1 MPNPNRVS
9 GQPSRL
15 FPPGVFLKKIDLAIA
30 IHITA
35 PNTMSEPLPISFRCD
50 RVKGPGRSRILPVGG
65 GVTDISAGT
74 AKNVGLAIAID
85 VRKPRRLVV
94 NNIKN
99 NMLLPMSFAALGVFI
114 PGGLFSRKAVNQNI
128 SPAVAIEIIGEH
140 EEAFRIGVVC
150 TQTAFKAGNCFFSAI
165 YLLTFESGIGGGILV
180 PLFEVRPFVPKGT
193 RHNIHFPI
201 VIEITEVSSLGPE
214 LIGKLDF
221 FES

>member
-85 VRKPRRLVV
+85 VRKPRRLIVEHIE
-94 NNIKN
+94 ND
-99 NMLLPMSFAALGVFI
+99 MSLPMSFAALRVFV
-114 PGGLFSRKAVNQNI
+114 PRCLFTWKAISQNI
-128 SPAVAIEIIGEH
+128 SPTVAIEIIREH

-150 TQTAFKAGNCFFSAI
+150 AQATLKAGDCF
-165 YLLTFESGIGGGILV
+165 L
-180 PLFEVRPFVPKGT
+180 
-193 RHNIHFPI
+193 
-201 VIEITEVSSLGPE
+201 
-214 LIGKLDF
+214 
-221 FES
+221 